1 MVAIALSAS
10 FREPLESRG
19 IHLSQVGIELLLKYF
34 PSGRNVDSLRDHYN
48 QRMASIYDEVRD
60 FVQMHYQLSRRT
72 DIAFRIIAREAEISG
87 DLKRRLNLYDEVGM
101 LDNLQAESLLRPAT
115 SIC

>member
-48 QRMASIYDEVRD
+48 QRMASIYDEIRD
-60 FVQMHYQLSRRT
+60 LVQIALSAQST
-72 DIAFRIIAREAEISG
+72 HGHRILDYCARSG
-87 DLKRRLNLYDEVGM
+87 DLR
-101 LDNLQAESLLRPAT
+101 
-115 SIC
+115 